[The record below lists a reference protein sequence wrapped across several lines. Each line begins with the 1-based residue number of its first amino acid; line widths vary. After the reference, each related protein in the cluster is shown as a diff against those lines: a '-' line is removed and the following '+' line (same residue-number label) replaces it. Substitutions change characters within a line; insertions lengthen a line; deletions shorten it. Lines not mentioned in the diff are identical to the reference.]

1 MECILARLEL
11 MQIKNDNYG
20 TGDDPKRVV
29 AVGGLRPGAKDR
41 ELAEKVVAA
50 NQMLGV
56 ALLGCPWA

>member
-1 MECILARLEL
+1 